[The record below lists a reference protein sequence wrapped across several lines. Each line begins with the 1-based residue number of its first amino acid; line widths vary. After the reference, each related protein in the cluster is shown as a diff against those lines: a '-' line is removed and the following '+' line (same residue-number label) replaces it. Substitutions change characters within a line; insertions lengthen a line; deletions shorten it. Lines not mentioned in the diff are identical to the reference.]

1 MFCEVTEHTTIYDE
15 QLAGQPGIGGW
26 FPGGVRLA
34 SGELLVFYSTGEE
47 FEGRMTLAASRS
59 TDGGH
64 SWVYSGPLFGGAEPE
79 PGNLKPT
86 LLRDGRLA
94 AIGYNFTLSEGS
106 PLVNPATGGLAPGAN
121 YIAFSSDGG
130 HRWTPPQR
138 IDTRH
143 PEVLETSGP
152 CLELG
157 NGDLIASGTPFPMW
171 DGRMPSGRKGFLLR
185 STDGGRSW
193 ADGGIFFQ
201 TTGGNVAPYE
211 SRMALLPGGRIAII
225 LWCLDEAVGKS
236 RNNHVVFS
244 DDNGFTW
251 SPPLDTGIAGQASN
265 LLALADGT
273 LLAIHCVREGD
284 DTGLH
289 LCRAVIRDGRWEI
302 LQHTKLWEGARAGR
316 IGSLAQMGDN
326 LKFGQ
331 PSILALPDGDYLA
344 LHWAMTGKTGRILA
358 HRFRLPELR

>member
-1 MFCEVTEHTTIYDE
+1 MFCEITDHPVIYDE
-15 QLAGQPGIGGW
+15 HLAGQPGIGGW

-34 SGELLVFYSTGEE
+34 SGELLVLYPVGEE
-47 FEGRMTLAASRS
+47 FEGRKNLAASRS
-59 TDGGH
+59 SDDGRT
-64 SWVYSGPLFGGAEPE
+64 WVYTGPIFKTPERQPSG
-79 PGNLKPT
+79 LKPT
-86 LLRDGRLA
+86 LLRDGTLA
-94 AIGYNFTLSEGS
+94 AIGYDFTLAEGRT
-106 PLVNPATGGLAPGAN
+106 LVNPATGGLAPGAN
-121 YIAFSSDGG
+121 YIAFSADEG
-130 HRWTPPQR
+130 HSWTLPQK
-138 IDTRH
+138 IDTHR

-157 NGDLIASGTPFPMW
+157 NGELLAAGTPFPMW

-185 STDGGRSW
+185 STNGGRSW
-193 ADGGIFFQ
+193 ADGGVFFQ
-201 TTGGNVAPYE
+201 TAEGNVAPYE
-211 SRMALLPGGRIAII
+211 SRMALLPGGRIVIM

-236 RNNHVVFS
+236 RNNHAVYS

-251 SPPLDTGIAGQASN
+251 SRPLDTGMAGQASN

-289 LCRAVIRDGRWEI
+289 LCRAAIRDGRWEI
-302 LQHTKLWEGARAGR
+302 LQHAKLWEGMRAGQ

-331 PSILALPDGDYLA
+331 PSILPLADGDYLA
-344 LHWAMTGKTGRILA
+344 LHWAMTGKTGRILG